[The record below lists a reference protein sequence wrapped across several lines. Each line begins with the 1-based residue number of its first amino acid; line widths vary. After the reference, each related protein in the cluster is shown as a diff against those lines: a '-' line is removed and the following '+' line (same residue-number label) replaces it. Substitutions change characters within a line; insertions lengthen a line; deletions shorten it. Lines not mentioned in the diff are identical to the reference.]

1 MNSFQIIQAKRF
13 LVDQLHQ
20 RDPKEIAVEEAL
32 SILKT
37 AGYQV
42 TADVLR
48 VLVLGSSSQ
57 QIAFNSNHTS
67 IMLLESNE

>member
-20 RDPKEIAVEEAL
+20 RDTKEIAVEEAMSL
-32 SILKT
+32 LKS

-57 QIAFNSNHTS
+57 QIAFNSNHTA

>member
-20 RDPKEIAVEEAL
+20 RAPQEITVDEAIVL
-32 SILKT
+32 LKSE
-37 AGYQV
+37 GYQV

-57 QIAFNSNHTS
+57 QIAFNSEHTS
-67 IMLLESNE
+67 IMLLGSIE